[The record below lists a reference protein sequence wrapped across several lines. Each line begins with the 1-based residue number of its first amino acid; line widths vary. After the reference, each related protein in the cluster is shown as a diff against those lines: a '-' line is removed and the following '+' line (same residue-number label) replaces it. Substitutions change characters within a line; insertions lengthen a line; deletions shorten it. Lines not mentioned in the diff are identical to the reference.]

1 MIYTITTNPAID
13 YILRFDKFEDGATIR
28 ASEDEKYPGGKGI
41 MASKILY
48 NLGEKSVNLGFVGG
62 FIGEYIANSI
72 RDLGL
77 DENFVRIKE
86 NSRINVKLKY
96 DKETEINAK
105 GPMISKEEVQK
116 FFDSLEEIEK
126 GDVIVISGSLP
137 YSLDS
142 DFYKKVIEKTEA
154 DFTIDIADKKLLD
167 YLAYKPLLV
176 KPNEE
181 ELGKIFETEIN
192 DDNLVQYARK
202 LNELGAKNVIVSL
215 GGKGS
220 IFVDENKAYRAKP
233 IHGKLVNSVGAGDSM
248 VGGFVYGMV
257 NKLEK
262 IDAYKLAVACG
273 TATAFSPDIANR
285 DMINQ
290 ILNKVEVE
298 EIGN

>member
-28 ASEDEKYPGGKGI
+28 ANDDEKYPGGKGI
-41 MASKILY
+41 MASKILK
-48 NLGEKSVNLGFVGG
+48 NLGQNSVNLGFVGG

-72 RDLGL
+72 KDLGL

-105 GPMISKEEVQK
+105 GPAISKEEVDK
-116 FFDSLEEIEK
+116 FLKSLE
-126 GDVIVISGSLP
+126 DVKKDDIIVISGSLP
-137 YSLDS
+137 YSLDD
-142 DFYKKVIEKTEA
+142 DFYKNLIEKTGA
-154 DFTIDIADKKLLD
+154 KFTIDIADKRLLD
-167 YLAYKPLLV
+167 YLTYKPLLV

-181 ELGKIFETEIN
+181 ELAKIFETEIN
-192 DDNLVQYARK
+192 DENLIEYARK
-202 LNELGAKNVIVSL
+202 LNELGAENVIVSL
-215 GGKGS
+215 GKNGS

-233 IHGKLVNSVGAGDSM
+233 ISGKLVNSVGAGDSM
-248 VGGFVYGMV
+248 VGGFVYGLV
-257 NKLEK
+257 NGFEK

-273 TATAFSPDIANR
+273 SATAFSPDIAER
-285 DMINQ
+285 EMINK
-290 ILNKVEVE
+290 ILNEVEVE

>member
-28 ASEDEKYPGGKGI
+28 ANDDEKYPGGKGI
-41 MASKILY
+41 MASKILK
-48 NLGEKSVNLGFVGG
+48 NLGQKSVNLGFVGG

-72 RDLGL
+72 KDLGL
-77 DENFVRIKE
+77 SENFVRIKE

-105 GPMISKEEVQK
+105 GPEISKEEVEM
-116 FFDSLEEIEK
+116 FFDSLGEVKKDDI
-126 GDVIVISGSLP
+126 IVISGSLP

-142 DFYKKVIEKTEA
+142 DFYKKVIEKTGSK
-154 DFTIDIADKKLLD
+154 FTIDIADKRLID

-192 DDNLVQYARK
+192 DRNLVEYARK
-202 LNELGAKNVIVSL
+202 LNKLGAQNVIVSF
-215 GGKGS
+215 GSKGS
-220 IFVDENKAYRAKP
+220 IFVDENKAYRARP
-233 IHGKLVNSVGAGDSM
+233 INGKLVNSVGAGDSM

-257 NKLEK
+257 NDFEK

-273 TATAFSPDIANR
+273 TATAFSPDIADR
-285 DMINQ
+285 DMINEV
-290 ILNKVEVE
+290 LNKVEVE

>member
-41 MASKILY
+41 MASKILH
-48 NLGEKSVNLGFVGG
+48 NLGQKSVNLGFVGG

-77 DENFVRIKE
+77 SENFVRIKE

-105 GPMISKEEVQK
+105 GPKISKEEVQK
-116 FFDSLEEIEK
+116 FFDSLNEIKK

-167 YLAYKPLLV
+167 YLTYKPLLV

-181 ELGKIFETEIN
+181 ELGKIFQTEIN

-215 GGKGS
+215 GAKGS
-220 IFVDENKAYRAKP
+220 IFVDENIALRAKP
-233 IHGKLVNSVGAGDSM
+233 IDGKLVNSVGAGDSM
-248 VGGFVYGMV
+248 VGGFVYGIV
-257 NKLEK
+257 NNFEK

-273 TATAFSPDIANR
+273 TATAFSPDIADR

-290 ILNKVEVE
+290 VLSKVEVE

>member
-28 ASEDEKYPGGKGI
+28 SYKDEKYPGGKGI
-41 MASKILY
+41 MASKILH

-62 FIGEYIANSI
+62 FIGEYIANS
-72 RDLGL
+72 LKGMGL
-77 DENFVRIKE
+77 CEKFVRIKE

-96 DKETEINAK
+96 DKETEINAM
-105 GPMISKEEVQK
+105 GPEISKAEVDE
-116 FFDSLEEIEK
+116 FFTSLSEINK
-126 GDVIVISGSLP
+126 DDIIVISGSLP

-142 DFYKKVIEKTEA
+142 NFYKKLIEKTKA
-154 DFTIDIADKKLLD
+154 QFTIDIADKKLLD

-181 ELGKIFETEIN
+181 ELGILFDTEITE
-192 DDNLVQYARK
+192 DNLITYAKK
-202 LNELGAKNVIVSL
+202 LNEMGAQNVIISLGAA
-215 GGKGS
+215 GS
-220 IFVDENKAYRAKP
+220 VFVDKDQVLRAKP
-233 IHGKLVNSVGAGDSM
+233 IAGRLVNSVGAGDSM

-257 NKLEK
+257 NNFDK
-262 IDAYKLAVACG
+262 IDSYKLAVACG
-273 TATAFSPDIANR
+273 SATAFSPDIADR

-290 ILNKVEVE
+290 VLNKVEVE

>member
-28 ASEDEKYPGGKGI
+28 ANEDEKYPGGKGI
-41 MASKILY
+41 MASKILH
-48 NLGEKSVNLGFVGG
+48 NLGEKPVNLGFVGG

-77 DENFVRIKE
+77 EEKFVRIKE

-105 GPMISKEEVQK
+105 GPKISKEEVEK
-116 FFDSLEEIEK
+116 FFDSLKEIEK

-181 ELGKIFETEIN
+181 ELGKIFQTEIN
-192 DDNLVQYARK
+192 DENLVEYARK

-215 GGKGS
+215 GAKGS
-220 IFVDENKAYRAKP
+220 IFVDENHVYRAKP
-233 IHGKLVNSVGAGDSM
+233 IEGKLVNSVGAGDSM

-257 NKLEK
+257 NKLDK

-290 ILNKVEVE
+290 ILNRVEVE

>member
-41 MASKILY
+41 MASKILH
-48 NLGEKSVNLGFVGG
+48 NLGEKPVNLGFVGG

-77 DENFVRIKE
+77 DEKFVRIKE

-105 GPMISKEEVQK
+105 GPKISKEEVEK
-116 FFDSLEEIEK
+116 FFDSLKEIEK

-181 ELGKIFETEIN
+181 ELGKIFQTEIN
-192 DDNLVQYARK
+192 DENLVEYARK

-215 GGKGS
+215 GAKGS
-220 IFVDENKAYRAKP
+220 IFVDENHAYRAKP
-233 IHGKLVNSVGAGDSM
+233 IEGKLVNSVGAGDSM

-285 DMINQ
+285 DIINQ

>member
-41 MASKILY
+41 MASKILH
-48 NLGEKSVNLGFVGG
+48 NLGEKPVNLGFVGG

-77 DENFVRIKE
+77 DEKFVRIKE

-105 GPMISKEEVQK
+105 GPKISKEEVEK
-116 FFDSLEEIEK
+116 FFDSIKEIEK

-167 YLAYKPLLV
+167 YLAFKPLLV

-181 ELGKIFETEIN
+181 ELGKIFQTEIN
-192 DDNLVQYARK
+192 DENLVEYARK

-215 GGKGS
+215 GAKGS
-220 IFVDENKAYRAKP
+220 IFVDENHVYRAKP
-233 IHGKLVNSVGAGDSM
+233 IEGKLVNSVGAGDSM

>member
-41 MASKILY
+41 MASKILH
-48 NLGEKSVNLGFVGG
+48 NLGEKPVNLGFVGG

-77 DENFVRIKE
+77 DEKFVRIKE

-105 GPMISKEEVQK
+105 GPKISKEEVEK
-116 FFDSLEEIEK
+116 FFDSLKEIEK

-181 ELGKIFETEIN
+181 ELGKIFQTEIN
-192 DDNLVQYARK
+192 DDNLVDYARK

-215 GGKGS
+215 GAKGS
-220 IFVDENKAYRAKP
+220 IFVDENHVYRAKP
-233 IHGKLVNSVGAGDSM
+233 IEGKLVNSVGAGDSM

>member
-41 MASKILY
+41 MASKILH
-48 NLGEKSVNLGFVGG
+48 NLGEKPVNLGFVGG

-77 DENFVRIKE
+77 DEKFVRIKE

-105 GPMISKEEVQK
+105 GPKISKEEVEK
-116 FFDSLEEIEK
+116 FFDSLKEIEK

-181 ELGKIFETEIN
+181 ELGKIFQTEIN
-192 DDNLVQYARK
+192 DENLVEYARK

-215 GGKGS
+215 GAKGS
-220 IFVDENKAYRAKP
+220 IFVDENHAYRAKP
-233 IHGKLVNSVGAGDSM
+233 IEGKLVNSVGAGDSM

-257 NKLEK
+257 NKLDK

-290 ILNKVEVE
+290 ILNRVEVE

>member
-28 ASEDEKYPGGKGI
+28 ANDDEKYPGGKGI
-41 MASKILY
+41 MASKILK
-48 NLGEKSVNLGFVGG
+48 NLGQKSVNLGFVGG

-72 RDLGL
+72 KDLGL
-77 DENFVRIKE
+77 SENFVRIKE

-105 GPMISKEEVQK
+105 GPEISKEEVEM
-116 FFDSLEEIEK
+116 FFDSL
-126 GDVIVISGSLP
+126 GDIKKDDIIVISGSLP

-142 DFYKKVIEKTEA
+142 DFYKKVIEKTGA
-154 DFTIDIADKKLLD
+154 KFTIDIADKRLID

-192 DDNLVQYARK
+192 DDNLVEYARK
-202 LNELGAKNVIVSL
+202 LNKLGAQNVIISL
-215 GGKGS
+215 GAKGS
-220 IFVDENKAYRAKP
+220 IFVDENKVYRARP
-233 IHGKLVNSVGAGDSM
+233 IEGKLVNSVGSGDSM

-257 NKLEK
+257 NGFEK

-273 TATAFSPDIANR
+273 TATAFSPDIADR
-285 DMINQ
+285 DMINKV
-290 ILNKVEVE
+290 LNKVEVE

>member
-41 MASKILY
+41 MASKILH
-48 NLGEKSVNLGFVGG
+48 NLGEKPVNLGFVGG

-77 DENFVRIKE
+77 DEKFVRIEE

-105 GPMISKEEVQK
+105 GPKISKEEVEK
-116 FFDSLEEIEK
+116 FFDSLKEIEK

-181 ELGKIFETEIN
+181 ELGKIFQTEIN
-192 DDNLVQYARK
+192 DDNLVDYARK

-215 GGKGS
+215 GAKGS
-220 IFVDENKAYRAKP
+220 IFVDENHVYRAKP
-233 IHGKLVNSVGAGDSM
+233 IEGKLVNSVGAGDSM

-285 DMINQ
+285 DIINQ

>member
-28 ASEDEKYPGGKGI
+28 AREDEKYPGGKGI
-41 MASKILY
+41 MASKILH

-72 RDLGL
+72 KDLGL

-105 GPMISKEEVQK
+105 GPKISKEEVEK
-116 FFDSLEEIEK
+116 FFDSLKEIEK

-154 DFTIDIADKKLLD
+154 DFTIDIADKKLLE

-181 ELGKIFETEIN
+181 ELGKIFQTEIN
-192 DDNLVQYARK
+192 DENLVEYARK

-215 GGKGS
+215 GAKGS

-233 IHGKLVNSVGAGDSM
+233 IEGKLVNSVGAGDSM
-248 VGGFVYGMV
+248 VGGFVYGIV
-257 NKLEK
+257 NNLDKVE
-262 IDAYKLAVACG
+262 AYKLAVACG
-273 TATAFSPDIANR
+273 TATAFSPDIA
-285 DMINQ
+285 DKDIINK
-290 ILNKVEVE
+290 ILSKVEVE

>member
-41 MASKILY
+41 MASKILH
-48 NLGEKSVNLGFVGG
+48 NLGEKPVNLGFVGG

-77 DENFVRIKE
+77 DEKFVRIKE

-105 GPMISKEEVQK
+105 GPKISKEEVEK
-116 FFDSLEEIEK
+116 FFDSLKEIEK

-167 YLAYKPLLV
+167 YLVYKPLLV

-181 ELGKIFETEIN
+181 ELGKIFQTEIN
-192 DDNLVQYARK
+192 DENLVEYARK

-215 GGKGS
+215 GAKGS
-220 IFVDENKAYRAKP
+220 IFVDENSAYKSKP
-233 IHGKLVNSVGAGDSM
+233 IEGKLVNSVGAGDSM

-257 NKLEK
+257 NNFEK

>member
-1 MIYTITTNPAID
+1 MIYTMTTNPAID

-41 MASKILY
+41 MASKILH
-48 NLGEKSVNLGFVGG
+48 NLGEKPVNLGFVGG

-77 DENFVRIKE
+77 DEKFVRIKE

-105 GPMISKEEVQK
+105 GPKISKEEVEK
-116 FFDSLEEIEK
+116 FFDSLKEIEK

-181 ELGKIFETEIN
+181 ELGKIFQTEIT
-192 DDNLVQYARK
+192 DDNLVEYARK

-215 GGKGS
+215 GAKGS
-220 IFVDENKAYRAKP
+220 IFVDENHAYRAKP
-233 IHGKLVNSVGAGDSM
+233 IEGKLVNSVGAGDSM

>member
-28 ASEDEKYPGGKGI
+28 AKEDEKYPGGKGI

-48 NLGEKSVNLGFVGG
+48 NLGAKSINLGFVGG

-72 RDLGL
+72 KDLGL
-77 DENFVRIKE
+77 AENFVRIKE

-105 GPMISKEEVQK
+105 GPHISKEEVEK
-116 FFDSLEEIEK
+116 FFASLEGVGK
-126 GDVIVISGSLP
+126 GDIIVISGSLP
-137 YSLDS
+137 YSLDD

-154 DFTIDIADKKLLD
+154 SFTIDIADKKLLD

-181 ELGKIFETEIN
+181 ELGKIFQTDITE
-192 DDNLVQYARK
+192 DNLVAYAKK
-202 LNELGAKNVIVSL
+202 LNDLGAQNVIVSL
-215 GGKGS
+215 GAKGS
-220 IFVDENKAYRAKP
+220 IFVDENHAYRAKP
-233 IHGKLVNSVGAGDSM
+233 IDGKLVNSVGAGDSM
-248 VGGFVYGMV
+248 VGGFVYGCV
-257 NKLEK
+257 NNLSKV
-262 IDAYKLAVACG
+262 DAYKLAVACG
-273 TATAFSPDIANR
+273 SATAFSPDIAKK
-285 DMINQ
+285 DMIDE
-290 ILNKVEVE
+290 ILKKVEVE

>member
-41 MASKILY
+41 MASKILH
-48 NLGEKSVNLGFVGG
+48 NLGEKPVNLGFVGG

-77 DENFVRIKE
+77 DEKFVRIKE

-105 GPMISKEEVQK
+105 GPKISKEEVEK
-116 FFDSLEEIEK
+116 FFDSLKEIK
-126 GDVIVISGSLP
+126 NGDVIVISGSLP

-181 ELGKIFETEIN
+181 ELGKIFQTEIN
-192 DDNLVQYARK
+192 DENLVEYARK

-215 GGKGS
+215 GAKGS
-220 IFVDENKAYRAKP
+220 IFVDENHAYRAKP
-233 IHGKLVNSVGAGDSM
+233 IEGKLVNSVGAGDSM
-248 VGGFVYGMV
+248 VGGFVHGMV
-257 NKLEK
+257 NKLDK

-273 TATAFSPDIANR
+273 TATAFSPDIADR

-290 ILNKVEVE
+290 ILSKVEVE

>member
-48 NLGEKSVNLGFVGG
+48 NLGEKPVNLGFVGG

-77 DENFVRIKE
+77 DEKFVRIKE

-105 GPMISKEEVQK
+105 GPKISKEEVEK
-116 FFDSLEEIEK
+116 FFDSLKEIEK

-181 ELGKIFETEIN
+181 ELGKIFQTEIN
-192 DDNLVQYARK
+192 DENLVEYARK

-215 GGKGS
+215 GAKGS
-220 IFVDENKAYRAKP
+220 IFVDENHAYRAKP
-233 IHGKLVNSVGAGDSM
+233 IEGKLVNSVGAGDSM

>member
-28 ASEDEKYPGGKGI
+28 AIEDEKYPGGKGI
-41 MASKILY
+41 MASKIIH
-48 NLGEKSVNLGFVGG
+48 NLGAKSVNLGFVGG
-62 FIGEYIANSI
+62 FIGEYIADAI
-72 RDLGL
+72 KDLGL
-77 DENFVRIKE
+77 AENFVRIKE

-105 GPMISKEEVQK
+105 GPKISKAEVEK
-116 FFDSLEEIEK
+116 FFASLS
-126 GDVIVISGSLP
+126 DVKKDDIIVISGSLP

-142 DFYKKVIEKTEA
+142 DFYKEVIEKTEA
-154 DFTIDIADKKLLD
+154 DFTIDIANKKLLE
-167 YLAYKPLLV
+167 YLTYRPLLV

-181 ELGKIFETEIN
+181 ELGKIFQTEIN
-192 DDNLVQYARK
+192 NDNLVKYARK

-215 GGKGS
+215 GAKGS
-220 IFVDENKAYRAKP
+220 IFVDENHAYRAKP
-233 IHGKLVNSVGAGDSM
+233 IDGKLVNSVGSGDSM

-257 NKLEK
+257 NDYEK

-273 TATAFSPDIANR
+273 TATAFSPDIAER
-285 DMINQ
+285 DMIDE
-290 ILNKVEVE
+290 ILKKVEVE

>member
-28 ASEDEKYPGGKGI
+28 ADEDEKYPGGKGI
-41 MASKILY
+41 MASKILH
-48 NLGEKSVNLGFVGG
+48 NLGENPVNLGFVGG

-77 DENFVRIKE
+77 DEKFVRIKE

-105 GPMISKEEVQK
+105 GPKISKEEVEK
-116 FFDSLEEIEK
+116 FFDSLKEIEK

-181 ELGKIFETEIN
+181 ELGKIFQTEIN
-192 DDNLVQYARK
+192 DENLVEYARK

-215 GGKGS
+215 GAKGS
-220 IFVDENKAYRAKP
+220 IFVDENHVYRAKP
-233 IHGKLVNSVGAGDSM
+233 IEGKLVNSVGAGDSM

-273 TATAFSPDIANR
+273 TATAFSPDIADR

-290 ILNKVEVE
+290 ILSKVEVE

>member
-41 MASKILY
+41 MASKILH
-48 NLGEKSVNLGFVGG
+48 NLGEKPVNLGFVGG

-105 GPMISKEEVQK
+105 GPKISKEEVQK
-116 FFDSLEEIEK
+116 FFDSLKEIEK

-220 IFVDENKAYRAKP
+220 IFVDKNKAYRAKP

>member
-28 ASEDEKYPGGKGI
+28 AIEDEKYPGGKGI
-41 MASKILY
+41 MASKIIH
-48 NLGEKSVNLGFVGG
+48 NLGAKSVNLGFVGG
-62 FIGEYIANSI
+62 FIGEYIAGAI
-72 RDLGL
+72 KDLGL
-77 DENFVRIKE
+77 AENFVRIKE

-105 GPMISKEEVQK
+105 GPKISKAEVEK
-116 FFDSLEEIEK
+116 FFASLS
-126 GDVIVISGSLP
+126 DVKKDDIIVISGSLP

-142 DFYKKVIEKTEA
+142 DFYKEVIEKTEA
-154 DFTIDIADKKLLD
+154 DFTIDIADKKLLE
-167 YLAYKPLLV
+167 YLTYRPLLV

-181 ELGKIFETEIN
+181 ELGKIFQTEIN
-192 DDNLVQYARK
+192 NDNLVKYARK

-215 GGKGS
+215 GAKGS
-220 IFVDENKAYRAKP
+220 IFVDENHAYRAKP
-233 IHGKLVNSVGAGDSM
+233 IDGKLVNSVGSGDSM

-257 NKLEK
+257 NDYEK

-273 TATAFSPDIANR
+273 TATAFSPDIAER
-285 DMINQ
+285 DMIDE
-290 ILNKVEVE
+290 ILKKVEVE

>member
-41 MASKILY
+41 MASKILH
-48 NLGEKSVNLGFVGG
+48 NLGEKPVNLGFVGG

-72 RDLGL
+72 RDLDL
-77 DENFVRIKE
+77 DEKFVRIKE

-105 GPMISKEEVQK
+105 GPKISKEEVEK
-116 FFDSLEEIEK
+116 FFDSLKEIEK

-181 ELGKIFETEIN
+181 ELGKIFQTEIN
-192 DDNLVQYARK
+192 DENLVEYARK

-215 GGKGS
+215 GAKGS
-220 IFVDENKAYRAKP
+220 IFVDENHVYRAKP
-233 IHGKLVNSVGAGDSM
+233 IEGKLVNSVGAGDSM

-257 NKLEK
+257 NNFEK

>member
-41 MASKILY
+41 MASKILH
-48 NLGEKSVNLGFVGG
+48 NLGEKPVNLGFVGG

-77 DENFVRIKE
+77 DEKFVRIKE

-105 GPMISKEEVQK
+105 GPKISKEEVEK
-116 FFDSLEEIEK
+116 FFNSLKEIEK

-181 ELGKIFETEIN
+181 ELGKIFQTEIN
-192 DDNLVQYARK
+192 DENLVEYARK

-215 GGKGS
+215 GEKGS
-220 IFVDENKAYRAKP
+220 IFVDENHAYRAKP
-233 IHGKLVNSVGAGDSM
+233 IEGKLVNSVGAGDSM

-257 NKLEK
+257 NKLDK

-273 TATAFSPDIANR
+273 TATAFSPDIADR

-290 ILNKVEVE
+290 ILSKVEVE